1 LTGAAFFD
9 LPVET
14 MTSMSPALYWQY
26 RFKTFNFKPLILS
39 ALASAFFMPSISTND
54 VTMALFSAVSS
65 KVDLE
70 SWSNNSCVSNV
81 GSMSPVFRL
90 MTAFKITVM
99 SLNFKGLKW
108 SRFDFSPSKGKKAQF
123 LYSLGRVK
131 PT

>member
-1 LTGAAFFD
+1 
-9 LPVET
+9 
-14 MTSMSPALYWQY
+14 
-26 RFKTFNFKPLILS
+26 
-39 ALASAFFMPSISTND
+39 MPSISTND